1 MSRLFSSRTFC
12 AKWNLLSEQGSPLL
26 RPRVGPRTKPPQ
38 SHSVRAFNQQQQRRS
53 TGESH
58 RFGFGS
64 KTMSRLWLCGV
75 GAGLAVAVGLNYQ
88 NDAVNTS
95 CEETQPRTIDRYSG
109 ARKVSRDLVE
119 RIKVSSEVGMCI

>member
-12 AKWNLLSEQGSPLL
+12 GKWNILSAQRSPLL
-26 RPRVGPRTKPPQ
+26 ISEGVGPRTKQ

-58 RFGFGS
+58 RFGFGWNT
-64 KTMSRLWLCGV
+64 KSRLWLCGV

-88 NDAVNTS
+88 NDAANTS